1 MKKILAALLCL
12 TLLLSAFACAEGTEP
27 DHLEV
32 TVPSSLREGA
42 EIPTY
47 ITLPPEEAES
57 YGLVVMIHG
66 HGGNHNEWGG
76 YDVISNGIA
85 ENGRI
90 VVTLDFPGCGAST
103 ESFQLNTMTNMKQ
116 DVLDVIN
123 YMKEDYAISEVSGF
137 GYSMG
142 GRIILEMI
150 VEDMFQFDA
159 VEFVAPA
166 EDLEDMKN
174 LFGGAEAWAEMDAK
188 AHANGYVD
196 FTTVYGQEQQL
207 SAEWFDDLAKYPE
220 GLAEAAAE
228 KYGDK
233 PVIVIYATDDEAV
246 SPAVSQGVAD
256 AFNAPVFNTYTAG
269 HSYSF
274 YSDDPEVCAT
284 VNENSIAFFTDV
296 EAFLADAD

>member
-1 MKKILAALLCL
+1 MKKILAVLVSLVLVLSVAAL
-12 TLLLSAFACAEGTEP
+12 AEGSALNY
-27 DHLEV
+27 LEV
-32 TVPSSLREGA
+32 KVPSTLREGA
-42 EIPTY
+42 EIPTF
-47 ITLPPEEAES
+47 ITLPAEEAEA

-85 ENGRI
+85 ENGKI
-90 VVTLDFPGCGAST
+90 VVTLDFPGCGDSA
-103 ESFQLNTMTNMKQ
+103 EPFQLNTMTNMKQ

-123 YMKEDYAISEVSGF
+123 YMKDNYSITDVGGF

-142 GRIILEMI
+142 GRIILEMTA
-150 VEDMFQFDA
+150 EDMFQFDS

-166 EDLEDMKN
+166 EDYEDLKL
-174 LFGGAEAWAEMDAK
+174 LFGGPEAWDELNAK
-188 AHANGYVD
+188 AHEDGYVD

-207 SAEWFDDLAKYPE
+207 SAEWFDDLAKYPD

-233 PVIVIYATDDEAV
+233 PVIVIYATDDTAV

-256 AFNAPVFNTYTAG
+256 VFGAKVFNTYTAG

-284 VNENSIAFFTDV
+284 VNDNSIAFFADA
-296 EAFLADAD
+296 EALLADAA